1 MIHKYTVFLCVLV
14 LAVNNTALYSG
25 HSTTVVP
32 MYTKHDTRVHSTSTS
47 DCTSNT
53 KLHGTVRANLV
64 VVRAIP
70 AYTVLVPISNQYRV
84 YRLTICIVP
93 TRYTT

>member
-32 MYTKHDTRVHSTSTS
+32 MYK
-47 DCTSNT
+47 
-53 KLHGTVRANLV
+53 A
-64 VVRAIP
+64 
-70 AYTVLVPISNQYRV
+70 
-84 YRLTICIVP
+84 
-93 TRYTT
+93 